1 MCAVCG
7 KPVDRMEMFDDP
19 LAWRRVYT
27 AYCHG
32 ETEETVIS
40 RELMEDA
47 ISISAGVAFSQKR
60 ITDGR

>member
-1 MCAVCG
+1 
-7 KPVDRMEMFDDP
+7 MEMFDDP